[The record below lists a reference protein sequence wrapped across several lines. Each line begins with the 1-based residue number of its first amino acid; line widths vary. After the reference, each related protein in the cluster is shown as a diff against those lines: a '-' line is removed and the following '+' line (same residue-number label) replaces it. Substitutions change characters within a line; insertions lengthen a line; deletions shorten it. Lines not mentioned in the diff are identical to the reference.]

1 MGVIDRFGRLLDGI
15 DRAFAAASGV
25 CMFAIMLV
33 VVADVALRYLFNSPL
48 AWSYDVIS
56 LYLMVGMFFFGVS
69 DTLRGHGHVAIDLV
83 QKRMSPAGR
92 HAGESIG
99 YALTTIVAAA
109 IAAQAHGRLTE
120 SWAADEVMAGA
131 YDWPTWL
138 AMAPVAAGAAMLTV
152 RAAFRTVGHALS
164 VLTREPLVEL
174 PPLSDTALS
183 ATEEGV

>member
-15 DRAFAAASGV
+15 DKAFAAASGV

-69 DTLRGHGHVAIDLV
+69 DTLRGHGHVAIDVV

-99 YALTTIVAAA
+99 YALTTLVAAV
-109 IAAQAHGRLTE
+109 IAVQAYGRLTE

-131 YDWPTWL
+131 YSWPTWL
-138 AMAPVAAGAAMLTV
+138 AMAPVVAGAAMLTV
-152 RAAFRTVGHALS
+152 RAAFRAIGHALS
-164 VLTREPLVEL
+164 VLTPKPLIEL
-174 PPLSDTALS
+174 PPLSDTALTV
-183 ATEEGV
+183 TEEGV